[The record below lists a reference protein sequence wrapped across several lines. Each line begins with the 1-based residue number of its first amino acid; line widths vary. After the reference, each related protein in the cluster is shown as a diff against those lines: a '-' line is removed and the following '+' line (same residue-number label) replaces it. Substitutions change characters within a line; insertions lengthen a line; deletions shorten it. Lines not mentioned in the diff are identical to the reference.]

1 MGDWLTLVDDGLKG
15 LGLEINEDRIE
26 NMSQN
31 QFRETAKRLNK
42 IETVTEQSK
51 HKVKINLYTF

>member
-15 LGLEINEDRIE
+15 LGLEFNEDRIE

-31 QFRETAKRLNK
+31 QFRETATRLNK
-42 IETVTEQSK
+42 IETFTEP
-51 HKVKINLYTF
+51 